1 MGRIRQVNPSRYLV
15 DGKKM
20 ESSKP
25 GISLSF
31 CLSRSLAPV
40 LPCPCVPVETWGQV
54 DGCVLLQ
61 DTAPEDC
68 QFYIVAQGSRLT
80 HVTTAKRGSD
90 ERTFCFT
97 VPGHD
102 RVEVVSVTAYIST
115 NDGVYPYGSKAS
127 LEYFRD
133 DAQEAAEYLSGNWD
147 QFGHQS
153 CQEVLRRFPVL
164 VQAADEE
171 LCGGLLACRE
181 RETQLRG
188 SSGDGLRHLDQK
200 ITLALANM
208 DYPQQWK
215 NSDWEPGEGAEHH
228 PKETL
233 LHLAGPGS
241 SLRGCRRP
249 ASSRERLK
257 DHRVCRQINILR
269 VDAGDYKSHKNEAHL
284 NDRSGTKE
292 LNIDGNVLVDNVFE
306 DQPTLFLIDT
316 DSEEENSS
324 SLSGNSS
331 PSTSE

>member
-1 MGRIRQVNPSRYLV
+1 MEVNRR
-15 DGKKM
+15 
-20 ESSKP
+20 E
-25 GISLSF
+25 
-31 CLSRSLAPV
+31 
-40 LPCPCVPVETWGQV
+40 VPLYGQV

-80 HVTTAKRGSD
+80 HVTTAKRGSG

-115 NDGVYPYGSKAS
+115 NDGIYPYGSKAS

-133 DAQEAAEYLSGNWD
+133 DAQDAAEYLSGNWG
-147 QFGHQS
+147 QFGHQR

-164 VQAADEE
+164 AQAADEE
-171 LCGGLLACRE
+171 FCGGLLACRE

-233 LHLAGPGS
+233 LHLAVHFHLVHLTRFLTYQTGNQRLLSVCDEEGETPPQPPQRDRCQSAFRDLAVPPEAAVDLPLPGVFCLWADS
-241 SLRGCRRP
+241 SCMLRFCPGTESVFLTLRQAAHNCP
-249 ASSRERLK
+249 QDAIMVLRERLK

-269 VDAGDYKSHKNEAHL
+269 VGAMGHKSHKNEDHL
-284 NDRSGTKE
+284 NDR
-292 LNIDGNVLVDNVFE
+292 
-306 DQPTLFLIDT
+306 
-316 DSEEENSS
+316 
-324 SLSGNSS
+324 
-331 PSTSE
+331 